1 MLASIS
7 DALLGFCLRRG
18 HGLRRQLK
26 HHCLLTPKRLFL
38 PMHTGRVGNNDA
50 ALAAKAATTTVPIVF
65 ATGGDPVALCQVR
78 YGSSLADSCTAK

>member
-1 MLASIS
+1 LPALAAELI
-7 DALLGFCLRRG
+7 
-18 HGLRRQLK
+18 GL
-26 HHCLLTPKRLFL
+26 PVAVI
-38 PMHTGRVGNNDA
+38 VGNNDA